1 MRAAKRVSNHKC
13 SSVARHNKKRKKR
26 NNRKHAVFEMYG
38 ESMKACSCPTGMKDN
53 ADLKNMHATAEQR
66 HERKNKRLN

>member
-1 MRAAKRVSNHKC
+1 MFF
-13 SSVARHNKKRKKR
+13 SSETQQKKKRR
-26 NNRKHAVFEMYG
+26 NNRKHAVFEMFG

-53 ADLKNMHATAEQR
+53 ADLKNMHAMSEQR